1 MLSAALVA
9 VMMQFPV
16 AVGLRVDEEMVQ
28 GPETLVK
35 LTDPDPEPPEV
46 ASDRSLP
53 KVALRVVIDRDD
65 WLAVATVTVLVVEEE
80 L

>member
-1 MLSAALVA
+1 
-9 VMMQFPV
+9 MMQFPV

-46 ASDRSLP
+46 VSERSLP
-53 KVALRVVIDRDD
+53 KLAVVEVIDRDD
-65 WLAVATVTVLVVEEE
+65 WLAVATVTVLVVAAE

>member
-1 MLSAALVA
+1 
-9 VMMQFPV
+9 MMQFPV

-46 ASDRSLP
+46 ESDRSLP

-65 WLAVATVTVLVVEEE
+65 
-80 L
+80 